1 MRNRIILYCSLF
13 CSIILATTGYAQQ
26 GNLHLRNGN
35 DAYEKNDYQ
44 KASEE
49 YLKALND
56 KSAELKAKF
65 NMGDAY
71 YRQGMYNQAIEEYKN
86 ALAATSDKILS
97 AHAYHNIGNSYLA
110 QKKFEESVKAFKN
123 ALRSDCKDD
132 DTRYNLAYAQDM
144 IEQKKQQQQNK
155 QQQQQ
160 NQQNQQQQQ
169 QQQQQQP
176 ADITKQNAQHMLD
189 ALDNDEKNNRRQVQL
204 AQKKQIEKDW

>member
-1 MRNRIILYCSLF
+1 MKNKFLTYSLLLLCSTLWVAK
-13 CSIILATTGYAQQ
+13 SYAQQ

-35 DAYEKNDYQ
+35 KAYEKNDYQ

-49 YLKALND
+49 YQKALSD

-71 YRQGMYNQAIEEYKN
+71 YRQGLYDQAIDEYKS
-86 ALAATSDKILS
+86 ALSLTNDKVLT

-110 QKKFEESVKAFKN
+110 QKKYDESIKAFKN

-132 DTRYNLAYAQDM
+132 DTRYNLAYAEAMQQ
-144 IEQKKQQQQNK
+144 QKQKQQ

-160 NQQNQQQQQ
+160 NQQQNQQQ

-176 ADITKQNAQHMLD
+176 ADITKQNAQRILD
-189 ALDNDEKNNRRQVQL
+189 ALDNDEKNNRHPVQP
-204 AQKKQIEKDW
+204 AQKKSIEKDW